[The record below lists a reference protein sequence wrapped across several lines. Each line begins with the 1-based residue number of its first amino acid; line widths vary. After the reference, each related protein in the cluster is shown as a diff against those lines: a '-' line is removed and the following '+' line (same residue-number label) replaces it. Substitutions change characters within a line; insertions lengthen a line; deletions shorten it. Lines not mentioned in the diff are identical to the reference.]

1 MNEFSFANSRLSIK
15 ISNIPLN
22 KIHNVVGF
30 LKQFEDSEIDQ
41 PIKKI
46 EQEQPQGQSS
56 LPAEEQHVVE
66 EKAEA
71 VQEVKPNLPTIVND
85 HQAIPPEVLSFDE
98 LMQWMVNIFSTNK
111 VETNMNNAKTVKSF
125 FINHLKLHSFELR
138 VIQKTKMVMDLLKD
152 RPFVTQKSI
161 LCALSK
167 CFQMYNMIC
176 PEEYMEKVRE
186 LNNEIDQEMK
196 QRILNEK
203 EEENMITQKEVD
215 NLFDMYKNASTFE
228 DRQNYLL
235 LLLYCK
241 SPPLRLDWA
250 ECLIG
255 EKMLSSTENCYATN
269 DSNLYLRKYKTS
281 DKYGNKVLKMTK
293 EVNDYIIDFIK
304 FRKENGIIS
313 EYLLLNPSTHTM
325 MSRVNL
331 SKNLSKLFGK
341 SVGCNI
347 LRKFHVSSNIDASQV
362 EKEEK
367 MAEAMAHSVAVQ
379 KTSYLKKLNKK

>member
-1 MNEFSFANSRLSIK
+1 MNEFTFTNSRVSIR
-15 ISNIPLN
+15 INDIPLN

-30 LKQFEDSEIDQ
+30 LKQFEEVESIKATKQ
-41 PIKKI
+41 PVQ
-46 EQEQPQGQSS
+46 EEQPLASV
-56 LPAEEQHVVE
+56 PPVE
-66 EKAEA
+66 EVK
-71 VQEVKPNLPTIVND
+71 QEVRKEEKKEEAKPNLPTIIND
-85 HQAIPPEVLSFDE
+85 HHAIPPEVLSFDE

-138 VIQKTKMVMDLLKD
+138 VIQKTKMVLDLIKD
-152 RPFVTQKSI
+152 RPCVTQKSI
-161 LCALSK
+161 LCAISK

-176 PEEYMEKVRE
+176 PEEYMDRVRE
-186 LNNEIDQEMK
+186 LNNEIEQEMK

-203 EEENMITQKEVD
+203 EEENMITQTEID
-215 NLFDMYKNASTFE
+215 NLFDKYRNATSFE

-250 ECLIG
+250 ECLVG
-255 EKMLSSTENCYATN
+255 EKMVSSTENCYATN
-269 DSNLYLRKYKTS
+269 DANLYLRKYKTS
-281 DKYGNKVLKMTK
+281 DKYGNKVLKMTN
-293 EVNDYIIDFIK
+293 EVNDYIVTFMK
-304 FRKENGIIS
+304 FRKEHGIIS
-313 EYLLLNPSTHTM
+313 EYLLLNPSTLTM

-347 LRKFHVSSNIDASQV
+347 LRKFHVSSNIDAEKV
-362 EKEEK
+362 EAEEK
-367 MAEAMAHSVAVQ
+367 MASAMCHSTGVQ
-379 KTSYLKKLNKK
+379 KTSYCKKLNKK